1 MIKDRIME
9 HYDVLIIGGGPA
21 AITIAKMTGQL
32 MKTGMIR
39 PEDHSMIYCA
49 MPYAIEKVL
58 PFEKTLK
65 KDQIVEE
72 TGTVLIRDRASQVDF
87 SLKDVTCETGLKVSY
102 KKLVIATGAVP
113 IVPPVPGADLRGVMT
128 FKTEDDLRKLIS
140 LSEKGLSKAVV
151 IGAGAIGIELAQAFN
166 HVGVETHL
174 VDMAERVLP
183 SMLDPDM
190 GSEVEEELIRLGINL
205 HLRSGLVKIEGNE
218 YAESVILN
226 DGKKI
231 ILDSLDTCSAGG
243 DGPEVKGI
251 VVFAV
256 GMRPETE
263 LVAGSGIMTGKEGII
278 VDENMRTSIPDVYA
292 VGDCVQFKSGITGD
306 TVPGRL
312 ATNAVPMGRVCA
324 RNILGEADGYQG
336 FYNGAATKIG
346 EFFAGSTGLNEHS
359 AKGSFELITGNSE
372 LTTIFP
378 NMPNTKKVRMKL
390 LADRNTMKI
399 VGAQIVSGL
408 PVTDKLDIITL
419 AIQNGLTVPQIRNLS
434 YSSQPY
440 QSYYPA
446 NNLIVAAADNM
457 MKKLEAVIV

>member
-1 MIKDRIME
+1 ME

-21 AITIAKMTGQL
+21 AITIAKMTGHL

-49 MPYAIEKVL
+49 MPYAIEKIL

-72 TGTVLIRDRASQVDF
+72 TGTGLIRDSVSHVDF
-87 SLKDVTCETGLKVSY
+87 SAKEVTCESGRKISY
-102 KKLVIATGAVP
+102 QKLVIATGAVP
-113 IVPPVPGADLRGVMT
+113 IIPPVPGADLRGVMT

-140 LSEKGLSKAVV
+140 ISEKGLSKAVV

-218 YAESVILN
+218 YAASVILN

-231 ILDSLDTCSAGG
+231 ILDSLDNCSAGR
-243 DGPEVKGI
+243 DEPEVKGI

-278 VDENMRTSIPDVYA
+278 VDEYMRTSISDVYA
-292 VGDCVQFKSGITGD
+292 VGDCVQFRSGITGE

-336 FYNGAATKIG
+336 FFNGAATKIG
-346 EFFAGSTGLNEHS
+346 EFFAGSTGIGEHT
-359 AKGSFELITGNSE
+359 AKGSFELVTGTAE

-378 NMPNTKKVRMKL
+378 NMPDTKKVRMKL
-390 LADRNTMKI
+390 TADRKTMKI
-399 VGAQIVSGL
+399 LGAQIVSGM

-446 NNLIVAAADNM
+446 NNLIVAAADDI
-457 MKKLEAVIV
+457 MKKLHKERIAG